1 MSKEKGLLGN
11 LKTTRKSRNWLVLH
25 AKGLTGRKGAGAH
38 QSKKTYSRKTK
49 HKGKK
54 WY

>member
-1 MSKEKGLLGN
+1 MKK
-11 LKTTRKSRNWLVLH
+11 RKNGARSEIGSGRNWLAIH
-25 AKGLTGRKGAGAH
+25 AKGLTGRKGAGVH

-54 WY
+54 W